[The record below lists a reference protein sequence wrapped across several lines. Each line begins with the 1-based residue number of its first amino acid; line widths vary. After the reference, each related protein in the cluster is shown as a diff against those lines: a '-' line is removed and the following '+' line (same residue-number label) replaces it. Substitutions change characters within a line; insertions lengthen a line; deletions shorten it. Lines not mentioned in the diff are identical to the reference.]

1 MIKRINTYV
10 FDSCFKTQ
18 NSGYFKNLLYTC
30 LILKAIVW
38 LYNASLFF
46 EQPVISYIEQRFI
59 NVYSYPAFTLF
70 TSNNAFVTGA
80 SFTLLVFLLSIMQ
93 LLLRSG
99 FMIVDV
105 VLWLLVLNIHMYT
118 YSTLSGGDA
127 LLNNL
132 LFFNVFLIKKP
143 IKGNSFYTIC
153 RIAAHNFSYVA
164 LLLQVCLVYVFS
176 ALAKWYDA
184 DWQSGEAIW
193 IVSSAPQYSRNIL
206 VENAALLFYPSLVLS
221 YFVLLYQTLFPI
233 FVFIKSLKRWFLP
246 IGIAMHLYIA
256 LVMGLFF
263 FGLIMALVY
272 ILFYDFNSVKNK

>member
-1 MIKRINTYV
+1 MIKWINTYV

-18 NSGYFKNLLYTC
+18 NSRYFKNLLYAF
-30 LILKAIVW
+30 LILKAIIW

-70 TSNNAFVTGA
+70 TSNNAFVTGT
-80 SFTLLVFLLSIMQ
+80 SFILLVFLLSIIQ
-93 LLLRSG
+93 LLHRSG
-99 FMIVDV
+99 FMLVDV
-105 VLWLLVLNIHMYT
+105 LLWFFVMNLHMYT

-132 LFFNVFLIKKP
+132 LFFNIFLIKHP
-143 IKGNSFYTIC
+143 IKGISFFKTC
-153 RIAAHNFSYVA
+153 LIAAHNFSYVA
-164 LLLQVCLVYVFS
+164 LLFQVCLVYVFS

-193 IVSSAPQYSRNIL
+193 IVSSAPQYSRSIL
-206 VENAALLFYPSLVLS
+206 VENADRFFYPSLVLT
-221 YFVLLYQTLFPI
+221 YFVLVYQTLFPVL
-233 FVFIKSLKRWFLP
+233 VFIKSLKKWFLA

-272 ILFYDFNSVKNK
+272 VLFYEFNSAKNK